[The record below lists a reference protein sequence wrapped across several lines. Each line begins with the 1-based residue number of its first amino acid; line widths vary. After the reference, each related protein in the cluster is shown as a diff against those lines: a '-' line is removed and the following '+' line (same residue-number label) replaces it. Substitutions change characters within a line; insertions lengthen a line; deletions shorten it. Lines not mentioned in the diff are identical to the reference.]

1 VALCNLFHNNN
12 RENFLILQSQHP
24 NLYPKCLTVLTVTDP
39 HLKYFKLFLK
49 TFNHFPSFASFL
61 IFLSSSSFPHWTPN
75 PTWIGCSFSPLHLMF
90 SPLQPHLSSSTPF
103 PSTRSPSNKSWMA
116 PCGGKRLVV
125 QADEREPAVLPQAS
139 MQRDS
144 VCHAWLQRD
153 EEATERNDY
162 EKDRVSLE

>member
-1 VALCNLFHNNN
+1 
-12 RENFLILQSQHP
+12 
-24 NLYPKCLTVLTVTDP
+24 
-39 HLKYFKLFLK
+39 
-49 TFNHFPSFASFL
+49 
-61 IFLSSSSFPHWTPN
+61 
-75 PTWIGCSFSPLHLMF
+75 
-90 SPLQPHLSSSTPF
+90 
-103 PSTRSPSNKSWMA
+103 MA

-144 VCHAWLQRD
+144 VCHALLQRD